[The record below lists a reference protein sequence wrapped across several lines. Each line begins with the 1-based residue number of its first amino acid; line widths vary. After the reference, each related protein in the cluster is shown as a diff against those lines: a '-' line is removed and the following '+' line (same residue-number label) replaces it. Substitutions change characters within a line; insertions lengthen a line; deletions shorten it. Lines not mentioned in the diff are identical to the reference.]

1 MTMGRG
7 ALLGACLALPL
18 MAGAAGAAQPDG
30 GRYIYLPPGA
40 MVIVLPGPGVSV
52 MPHQTLA
59 APADFPVAH
68 MIAEQ
73 QSMIRSMMA
82 DMDSMMAMPMPD
94 PQQMIRSVMQG
105 MPQVAPGSGIVMTSM
120 SSGNGTC
127 LARWTDRRDPD
138 DARAAAGCTGAGRA
152 APRQAVDNRLSAAS
166 GGDRAAA
173 ADLRISSPDPHPR
186 PRFRPG
192 PSDALAPGRLGI
204 RPAAR
209 RSTA

>member
-40 MVIVLPGPGVSV
+40 MVVVLPGPGVSV

-127 LARWTDRRDPD
+127 SRTITYGYP
-138 DARAAAGCTGAGRA
+138 AAGGQPQVKVTQTGDACGA
-152 APRQAVDNRLSAAS
+152 LPSPGGPIGVTQTVPEPQPVAPAPVAPHRDRLWTI
-166 GGDRAAA
+166 GY
-173 ADLRISSPDPHPR
+173 PPHPV
-186 PRFRPG
+186 
-192 PSDALAPGRLGI
+192 
-204 RPAAR
+204 
-209 RSTA
+209 TAGTPPHT